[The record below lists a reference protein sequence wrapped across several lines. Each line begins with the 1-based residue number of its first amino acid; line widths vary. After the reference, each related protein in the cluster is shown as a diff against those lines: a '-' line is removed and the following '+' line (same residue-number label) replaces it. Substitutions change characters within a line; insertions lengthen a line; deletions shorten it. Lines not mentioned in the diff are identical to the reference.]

1 MILKNKGTFSISVK
15 NHEFYQFCT
24 IENFFARILK
34 RAAARTGTKFSFCV
48 SMVEAAEVSGD
59 VWILNDW

>member
-1 MILKNKGTFSISVK
+1 MSLQNLK
-15 NHEFYQFCT
+15 FYQFCT

-34 RAAARTGTKFSFCV
+34 RAAAATGTKFSFCV
-48 SMVEAAEVSGD
+48 SMVEAADVSGD